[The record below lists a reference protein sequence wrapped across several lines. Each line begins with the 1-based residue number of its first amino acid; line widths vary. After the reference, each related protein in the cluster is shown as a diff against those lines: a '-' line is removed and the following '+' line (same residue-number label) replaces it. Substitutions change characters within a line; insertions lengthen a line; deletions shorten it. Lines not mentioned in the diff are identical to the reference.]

1 MADSYKEKMDKVRIE
16 QKKRAELRKKTK
28 LMTGGL
34 DDGKVPL
41 KKSKSSNLGSAQKS
55 SGSKNPTSVFQDM
68 KTNEKSTTKKSNGKS
83 FLQKY
88 ILGEKFQPKA
98 NTNKSPGALGGK
110 LKNETTKKDTKKV
123 VPTVAK
129 DNKKVVP
136 TVKKDNTK
144 KSGTTEKYSSF
155 GAAFKAARAKG
166 IGTPFTYKGKKFT
179 AVRDTD
185 IPKSI
190 TSSKTTEK
198 ARQAERLKKFLNQK
212 RKK

>member
-1 MADSYKEKMDKVRIE
+1 MADSYKEKIDKVRKE
-16 QKKRAELRKKTK
+16 QKKRAEMRKKTK

-41 KKSKSSNLGSAQKS
+41 KKSKSSKLGSAQKS
-55 SGSKNPTSVFQDM
+55 SGSKNPTSVFQNT
-68 KTNEKSTTKKSNGKS
+68 KTKEKDTTKKKSDGRS

-98 NTNKSPGALGGK
+98 NKNKSPGALGGK
-110 LKNETTKKDTKKV
+110 LNEKTTTKPKKDDKKV
-123 VPTVAK
+123 VST
-129 DNKKVVP
+129 
-136 TVKKDNTK
+136 TKKDNTK
-144 KSGTTEKYSSF
+144 KSSTTEKYSSF

-190 TSSKTTEK
+190 KGTAS
-198 ARQAERLKKFLNQK
+198 ERLKKFLNQK

>member
-1 MADSYKEKMDKVRIE
+1 MADSYKEKMDKVRKE
-16 QKKRAELRKKTK
+16 QKKRAEMLKKTK

-41 KKSKSSNLGSAQKS
+41 KRSKSSKLGSAQKS

-68 KTNEKSTTKKSNGKS
+68 KTKKKDTTKKKSDGRS

-110 LKNETTKKDTKKV
+110 LKNETAKKDTKKV
-123 VPTVAK
+123 VST
-129 DNKKVVP
+129 
-136 TVKKDNTK
+136 TKKDNTK
-144 KSGTTEKYSSF
+144 KSSTSEKYSSF

-166 IGTPFTYKGKKFT
+166 IGTPFTYKGKKYT
-179 AVRDTD
+179 AVRATD

-190 TSSKTTEK
+190 TSTKTTEK

-212 RKK
+212 RKKK

>member
-1 MADSYKEKMDKVRIE
+1 MAESYKEKIDRVRKE
-16 QKKRAELRKKTK
+16 QKKRAEVRKNTK
-28 LMTGGL
+28 IMTGGL

-41 KKSKSSNLGSAQKS
+41 KKSKSSKLGSAQKS
-55 SGSKNPTSVFQDM
+55 SGSKNPTSVFQNM
-68 KTNEKSTTKKSNGKS
+68 KTKEKDTKKKSGGKS

-110 LKNETTKKDTKKV
+110 IKNEKTTTTVKKDAKKVVSTTKKDT
-123 VPTVAK
+123 
-129 DNKKVVP
+129 
-136 TVKKDNTK
+136 TK
-144 KSGTTEKYSSF
+144 KSRTSDKFSSF

-166 IGTPFTYKGKKFT
+166 IGTAFTYKGKKFT

-190 TSSKTTEK
+190 TGTK
-198 ARQAERLKKFLNQK
+198 AERLRKFLNQK
-212 RKK
+212 GKKK

>member
-1 MADSYKEKMDKVRIE
+1 MADSYKEKMDKVRKE
-16 QKKRAELRKKTK
+16 QKKRAEMRKKTK

-41 KKSKSSNLGSAQKS
+41 KRSKSANLGSAQKS
-55 SGSKNPTSVFQDM
+55 SGSKNPTSVFQNM
-68 KTNEKSTTKKSNGKS
+68 TTKKKDTTKKKSDGRS

-88 ILGEKFQPKA
+88 ILGEKFQPKT

-110 LKNETTKKDTKKV
+110 LKNETAKKDTKKV
-123 VPTVAK
+123 VST
-129 DNKKVVP
+129 
-136 TVKKDNTK
+136 TKKDNTK
-144 KSGTTEKYSSF
+144 KSSTSEKYSSF

-166 IGTPFTYKGKKFT
+166 IGTPFTYKGKKYT
-179 AVRDTD
+179 AVRATD

-190 TSSKTTEK
+190 TSTKTTEK

-212 RKK
+212 RKKK

>member
-1 MADSYKEKMDKVRIE
+1 MADSYKEKMDKVRKE

-41 KKSKSSNLGSAQKS
+41 KKSKSSKLGSAQKS
-55 SGSKNPTSVFQDM
+55 RGSKNPTSVFQDM
-68 KTNEKSTTKKSNGKS
+68 KTNKKDTTKKKSDGRS

-88 ILGEKFQPKA
+88 ILGEKFQPRA
-98 NTNKSPGALGGK
+98 NTNKSPSALGGK
-110 LKNETTKKDTKKV
+110 IKNETTKKETKKV
-123 VPTVAK
+123 VSK
-129 DNKKVVP
+129 D
-136 TVKKDNTK
+136 KKDNTK
-144 KSGTTEKYSSF
+144 KSSTTEKYSSF

-166 IGTPFTYKGKKFT
+166 IGTPFTYKGKKYT
-179 AVRDTD
+179 AVRATD

-190 TSSKTTEK
+190 KSTKTTEK

-212 RKK
+212 RKKK

>member
-1 MADSYKEKMDKVRIE
+1 MADSYKEKMDKVRKE
-16 QKKRAELRKKTK
+16 QKKRAEMRKKTK

-41 KKSKSSNLGSAQKS
+41 KRSKSANLGSAQKS
-55 SGSKNPTSVFQDM
+55 SGSKNPTSVFQNI
-68 KTNEKSTTKKSNGKS
+68 KTKKKDTTKKKSDGRS

-110 LKNETTKKDTKKV
+110 LKNETAKKDTKKV
-123 VPTVAK
+123 VST
-129 DNKKVVP
+129 
-136 TVKKDNTK
+136 TKKDTTK
-144 KSGTTEKYSSF
+144 KSSTAEKYSSF

-166 IGTPFTYKGKKFT
+166 IGTAFTYKGKKYT

-190 TSSKTTEK
+190 TSTKTTEK

-212 RKK
+212 RKKK

>member
-1 MADSYKEKMDKVRIE
+1 MADSYKEKMDKVRKE
-16 QKKRAELRKKTK
+16 QKKRAEMRKKTK

-41 KKSKSSNLGSAQKS
+41 KRSKSANLGSAQKS
-55 SGSKNPTSVFQDM
+55 SGSKNPTSVFQNI
-68 KTNEKSTTKKSNGKS
+68 KTKKKDTTKKKSDGRS

-98 NTNKSPGALGGK
+98 NTNMSPGALGGK
-110 LKNETTKKDTKKV
+110 LKNETAKKDTKKV
-123 VPTVAK
+123 VST
-129 DNKKVVP
+129 
-136 TVKKDNTK
+136 TKKDTTK
-144 KSGTTEKYSSF
+144 KSSTAEKYSSF

-166 IGTPFTYKGKKFT
+166 IGTAFTYKGKKYT

-190 TSSKTTEK
+190 TSTKTTEK

-212 RKK
+212 RKKK

>member
-1 MADSYKEKMDKVRIE
+1 MANLTYAEKVKKAKEE
-16 QKKRAELRKKTK
+16 SKKRFEAKQARNKKTI
-28 LMTGGL
+28 GIE
-34 DDGKVPL
+34 DDIIKTRA
-41 KKSKSSNLGSAQKS
+41 KKSKSSKLGSAQKS

-68 KTNEKSTTKKSNGKS
+68 KTKKKDTTKKKSDGRS

-110 LKNETTKKDTKKV
+110 LNEKTTTKPKKDDKKV
-123 VPTVAK
+123 VST
-129 DNKKVVP
+129 
-136 TVKKDNTK
+136 TKKDNTK
-144 KSGTTEKYSSF
+144 KSSTTEKYSSF

-190 TSSKTTEK
+190 KGTAS
-198 ARQAERLKKFLNQK
+198 ERLKKFLNQK

>member
-1 MADSYKEKMDKVRIE
+1 MADSYKEKMDKVRKE

-41 KKSKSSNLGSAQKS
+41 KKSKSSKLGSAQKS
-55 SGSKNPTSVFQDM
+55 RGSKNPTSVFQDM
-68 KTNEKSTTKKSNGKS
+68 KTNKKDTTKKKSDGRS

-88 ILGEKFQPKA
+88 ILGEKFQPRA
-98 NTNKSPGALGGK
+98 NTNKSTSALGGK
-110 LKNETTKKDTKKV
+110 IKNETTKKETKKV
-123 VPTVAK
+123 VSK
-129 DNKKVVP
+129 D
-136 TVKKDNTK
+136 KKDNTK
-144 KSGTTEKYSSF
+144 KSSTTEKYSSF

-166 IGTPFTYKGKKFT
+166 IGTPFTYKGKKYT
-179 AVRDTD
+179 AVRATD

-190 TSSKTTEK
+190 KSTKTTEK

-212 RKK
+212 RKKK